1 MGCDIHMHVEYKS
14 IINGQN
20 RWVCGDYFRVN
31 PYFEEFPDEDP
42 FVLVGLCD
50 SRNYD
55 RFATLANVRNYGNTP
70 YIDDPRGLPADIT
83 KKVEEDAESWGDDA
97 HSHSYFTLRELID
110 FQKNAPPLRYS
121 GMISPE
127 AQKALDETGK
137 TPDKWYQYTY
147 MEGWAWREWT
157 EENTVLVPLIK
168 ALKQR
173 ADELYVID
181 GGLWE
186 CDFNEACERAK
197 NIRIVF
203 WFDN

>member
-20 RWVCGDYFRVN
+20 RWVCGDYFKVN
-31 PYFEEFPDEDP
+31 PYFGEFPDEDP

-55 RFATLANVRNYGNTP
+55 RFAILANVRNYDNTP

-83 KKVEEDAESWGDDA
+83 KEVEEDAESWDDDA

-110 FQKNAPPLRYS
+110 FQKNVPPLRYR

-137 TPDKWYQYTY
+137 TPDKWYQYTHK
-147 MEGWAWREWT
+147 EGWAWREWT

-181 GGLWE
+181 GGLWR